1 MAGINTVNAVYYV
14 PGPISTTATVIADY
28 RAIGGNTT
36 GGFSQQLVQTGTTRL
51 FLSAASITPGTPFE
65 LRAIGKTTSKVA
77 SNFTMAIWLACGTAV
92 GSITNTSDLTT
103 TTNDVSIVTS
113 STQAVASVGGYIALN
128 ARLMYDDL
136 NKQLMG
142 VGDLGMA
149 SIPTTPVALN
159 GPGVGTIN
167 ATNPIAVSSTAAQAS
182 IGAISGLNFYVT
194 FTNSG
199 VVSATQ
205 LVEFSLN
212 SL

>member
-1 MAGINTVNAVYYV
+1 MAGINTVSAYYGV
-14 PGPISTTATVIADY
+14 PGPISTTATVVADY
-28 RAIGGNTT
+28 HACGGATSGFTQQTT
-36 GGFSQQLVQTGTTRL
+36 QTGTTRL
-51 FLSAASITPGTPFE
+51 FLSAAGVPVGTPFE
-65 LRAIGKTTSKVA
+65 LRAIGKTVSAVA
-77 SNFTMAIWLACGTAV
+77 SNFTMAIYLACGTAT

-103 TTNDVSIVTS
+103 LTNDVSIVTS
-113 STQAVASVGGYIALN
+113 STQAMASKGGYIALN
-128 ARLMYDDL
+128 ARLMYDDI

-182 IGAISGLNFYVT
+182 LATVAGCVFYVV

-199 VVSATQ
+199 AVTSTT
-205 LVEFSLN
+205 LVEFSVNAL
-212 SL
+212 